1 MLRIY
6 LKVIE
11 IPVKTESFVSYM
23 KHVCSKPFYPRFQ
36 NILLALLAI
45 NAPNFIPISQKNFGS
60 RLTLKKRNSICRA
73 AEEPILQVHLRMP

>member
-45 NAPNFIPISQKNFGS
+45 NAFIPISQKNFGS
-60 RLTLKKRNSICRA
+60 RLTLKTRNSICRA
-73 AEEPILQVHLRMP
+73 AEEPILQVHLRLP